1 MAAWPTL
8 SEVRTFLRLTADPES
23 DQVIG
28 WALAA
33 AIGYGTHR
41 FVDRTTYVP
50 KYDVDAIDLPD
61 TWHMACIQHAARLY
75 RRRDSID
82 GTIWG
87 GDAGAIRVGRWDPD
101 AEALY
106 GQTAQIVFG

>member
-8 SEVRTFLRLTADPES
+8 SEVRTFLRMAPDPES

-33 AIGYGTHR
+33 AIDYGVNR
-41 FVDRTTYVP
+41 FQRNGAAFVYPPDTTT
-50 KYDVDAIDLPD
+50 LPD
-61 TWHMACIQHAARLY
+61 PIHMACVQHAARLY

-87 GDAGAIRVGRWDPD
+87 GDAGAIRVGRRDPD

-106 GQTAQIVFG
+106 AGYALVVFG